1 VGEFVSDLMG
11 GLPPGIAER
20 TGRMSAMALR
30 SVIALAD
37 KEPDTFAA
45 LVERIG
51 SWDDDPGRIPYPLP
65 RYEYPTQEA
74 LRIAGD
80 VARTIVKSHVPLLY
94 KEVTEGTAQL
104 VEQFAPAEY
113 RAAVLAKLGAFLAG
127 TPIEISGGEEGGAAD
142 FIIAAAEAAW
152 LIGGAGGRI
161 EMQQTIRLTLLKQV
175 RLGES
180 VAIGAPEREQVTEV
194 SDADALALLA
204 DLYGENYARVIP
216 GPDKRGS
223 WEWDMLAILKA
234 HLLETPAD
242 ATTPEQREQLKAKL
256 LALLVVTTAK
266 QMPPLPP
273 QRKPKR
279 KPKRK
284 R

>member
-1 VGEFVSDLMG
+1 MD

-30 SVIALAD
+30 GIIALTD

-51 SWDDDPGRIPYPLP
+51 TWDDDPGRIPYPLP
-65 RYEYPTQEA
+65 RYEYPTQET

-80 VARTIVKSHVPLLY
+80 VARTIMERHGPLLNQ
-94 KEVTEGTAQL
+94 EVTEGAAQL
-104 VEQFAPAEY
+104 IEQFAPVEY
-113 RAAVLAKLGAFLAG
+113 QAAALVKLRAFLAG
-127 TPIEISGGEEGGAAD
+127 TPIEISGGEEGGAID

-161 EMQQTIRLTLLKQV
+161 GMQQSLRLALLKQV
-175 RLGES
+175 RLSES
-180 VAIGAPEREQVTEV
+180 MAIGAPEREQVTDV

-204 DLYGENYARVIP
+204 ALYGESYARVIP
-216 GPDKRGS
+216 RPAKRGP
-223 WEWDMLAILKA
+223 WEWDMLSILKT
-234 HLLETPAD
+234 HLLDTPAD

-266 QMPPLPP
+266 QMPPVPP
-273 QRKPKR
+273 QRKPKG